1 MIVRRRLE
9 GDFNVKN
16 RTRQN
21 LRGQNV
27 LDEQTA
33 NERLQRQACAWCAW
47 EREGRCGGNRS
58 GSGRWDCRGWQ
69 QLRPAIFTVY
79 FEESGFVPGALGSSG
94 GF

>member
-58 GSGRWDCRGWQ
+58 GSG
-69 QLRPAIFTVY
+69 
-79 FEESGFVPGALGSSG
+79 
-94 GF
+94 